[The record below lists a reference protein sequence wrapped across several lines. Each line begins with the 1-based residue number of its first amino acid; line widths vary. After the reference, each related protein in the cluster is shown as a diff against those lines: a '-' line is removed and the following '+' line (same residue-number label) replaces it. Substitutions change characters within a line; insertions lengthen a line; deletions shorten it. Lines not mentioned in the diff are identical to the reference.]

1 MIGIAIP
8 AHNEEDS
15 IAEAVAAAWRAARH
29 PDLRG
34 EAACVVVA
42 LDDCSDRTAERAR
55 DAGAHT
61 VSLVARNVGLARA
74 LAADTMLAAG
84 ARWLAFTDADT
95 RVSDDWLVQQLAL
108 DAEVV
113 CGSVGVD
120 DWSCHGE
127 DAARLEAHFDA
138 TYADRDG
145 HRHIHGANL
154 GLSAQA
160 YVRAGGFKQLDCSED
175 VDLVLALEALGAHIA
190 WSARPR
196 VLTSARRHG
205 RVIGGFADALRQALV
220 PTPLLPAV
228 STVAA
233 P

>member
-29 PDLRG
+29 PELCG
-34 EAACVVVA
+34 ETAWVVVA
-42 LDDCSDRTAERAR
+42 LDDCSDRTGERAR
-55 DAGAHT
+55 HAGAHT
-61 VSLVARNVGLARA
+61 VSLSARNVGLARA

-127 DAARLEAHFDA
+127 DAARLQAHFAA

-154 GLSAQA
+154 GMSAQA
-160 YVRAGGFKQLDCSED
+160 YLQAGGFKQLDCSED
-175 VDLVLALEALGAHIA
+175 VDLVMALEALGARIA

-205 RVIGGFADALRQALV
+205 RAIGGFADALRHALA
-220 PTPLLPAV
+220 PPLLALE
-228 STVAA
+228 STAAA

>member
-8 AHNEEDS
+8 AHNEQDS

-29 PDLRG
+29 PALRG
-34 EAACVVVA
+34 EDACVVVA
-42 LDDCSDRTAERAR
+42 LDDCTDGTGGRAR
-55 DAGAHT
+55 AAGAHT
-61 VSLVARNVGLARA
+61 VSLAARNVGVARA
-74 LAADTMLAAG
+74 RAADAILAAG

-95 RVSDDWLVQQLAL
+95 RVSQDWLVQQLAL

-113 CGSVGVD
+113 CGSVSVD

-127 DAARLEAHFDA
+127 DAARVQAHFDA
-138 TYADRDG
+138 TYVDREG

-154 GLSAQA
+154 GMSAEA
-160 YVRAGGFKQLDCSED
+160 YVRAGGFKQLGCSED
-175 VDLVLALEALGAHIA
+175 VDLVLALEALGARIA

-220 PTPLLPAV
+220 PALLPAAP
-228 STVAA
+228 TAAAA